1 MSAIIKSRV
10 AFLDRAL
17 LLKALQELQVNFHEQ
32 GTEII
37 THRIDYF
44 GNQKFKQENGR
55 YIFFFDRDTNNTG
68 YGSRGPNVGKW
79 PTTNAFLDEL
89 EQTYN
94 RLYQEREAE
103 IERRRKEEE
112 ERRARLERERLE
124 AEERRRIEEELRRI
138 EEERR
143 QKEEELRQ
151 LEEQRKQYVE
161 SRKQEIIQK
170 AQKQGYQ
177 VKEKQEGNKVKL
189 VLVRHTY

>member
-10 AFLDRAL
+10 AFLDKSL
-17 LLKALQELQVNFHEQ
+17 LLKALQELQVNFQEQ
-32 GTEII
+32 DTQIVTE
-37 THRIDYF
+37 RLDYY
-44 GNQKFKQENGR
+44 GNQKFRLDQGR
-55 YIFFFDRDTNNTG
+55 YVFLFDSSSNNPH
-68 YGSRGPNVGKW
+68 YQWRKQNWGKW

-103 IERRRKEEE
+103 VERRRKEAE
-112 ERRARLERERLE
+112 ERRARLEREKLE
-124 AEERRRIEEELRRI
+124 AEERRRMEAELRRI

-161 SRKQEIIQK
+161 SRKQEIIKQ

-177 VKEKQEGNKVKL
+177 VKEKQEGKKVKL